1 LTGFEWKYG
10 TALCNSPSGY
20 KDMNEEEFKAESERL
35 ESLSD
40 KEMKQDEN

>member
-1 LTGFEWKYG
+1 
-10 TALCNSPSGY
+10 
-20 KDMNEEEFKAESERL
+20 MNEVEFKAESERL